1 MPDTPPNTA
10 TAATLK
16 VEAQSTPVNA
26 KLRDRAK
33 GNDKI
38 RALADQAMVQ
48 EARYVEISV
57 EDFMKKFLP
66 VSCDPF
72 DKNDHNTELDTT
84 RLDVKGSDSKNEKA
98 CYPDLVSG
106 PPGIPYVS

>member
-10 TAATLK
+10 SAATLK

-48 EARYVEISV
+48 EARYVEIGV
-57 EDFMKKFLP
+57 KEFMEEFLP
-66 VSCDPF
+66 ASKAFNKSDY
-72 DKNDHNTELDTT
+72 NTELDTT

-106 PPGIPYVS
+106 PPGVPHMS